1 MITSGVLS
9 WITSTTYSVGFPTH
23 DGIKAIG
30 LETSSNSKM
39 FVLVQSDLPWVSV
52 SVAIEAS
59 VVVMVV
65 EVSAVVITSIGFR
78 LCQGSGG
85 KSENYDLKKDTK

>member
-1 MITSGVLS
+1 MDPQHTVL
-9 WITSTTYSVGFPTH
+9 VFPLMMS
-23 DGIKAIG
+23 
-30 LETSSNSKM
+30 LETNSNNKIYG
-39 FVLVQSDLPWVSV
+39 LIQSDLPWVSV

-85 KSENYDLKKDTK
+85 ESENYDLKKDTK